1 MPILLGMIKYL
12 FTLCFLPL
20 FSVGNAQH
28 YDMDL
33 VKSKA
38 VDIYEKAV
46 SLLREESIKEAV
58 PLLLEATKI
67 DTNFVDAYLSLGGV
81 FGQLKQ
87 YKRSILMY
95 EIGKSKDSI
104 YFKPYELPYSINL
117 AGEGRFKDA
126 LAAVN
131 RFLQNPKLND
141 RSIKSA
147 TYRKKTY
154 QFALQF
160 SASHPDTDFEFMP
173 VNLGDSINTSSSE
186 YYPSVTVTD
195 SLLVFTRRKENK
207 REDFFQ
213 SSIVAKKFGKAQ
225 VIQGDINLEPQKGAI
240 TVSQDGEWMLFAAQY
255 AELYANNFDIYIS
268 FLTPQGWSEPQNL
281 GDHINTEFWESAPTL
296 SPDKRT
302 LYFSSKRPGGFGG
315 ADLYCSHQQANGSWT
330 PAANLGNSINSPGDD
345 QAPFIHADNQTLY
358 FTSDGHTGY
367 GGADLFL
374 IRKNNKGEWGE
385 PENLGYPINTIEN
398 EGSLAVSADGLTA
411 YYSSDRSD
419 SRGELDLYRFQ
430 LRPAIRP
437 YRTLYVK
444 GKVTDIQTG
453 KSLPSSV
460 ELINNSDGMVLMKI
474 QTDETGNFFITLPT
488 GKDYTFSVN
497 RKGYFSY
504 NELYELNKSKADSVY
519 QKNIALQPIK
529 LNSVLTFKNIEFA
542 INSFNLPSTATIELE
557 KLVAV
562 LLEHPSLAIE
572 IGGYTDNI
580 GLKEDNIRLSNNR
593 AKAIVEFLIIK
604 GVNPLRLKFSG
615 FGDSNPVGDNK
626 TEEGRAKNRRTTVT
640 ITRI

>member
-1 MPILLGMIKYL
+1 MIKYIL
-12 FTLCFLPL
+12 ILGFLPI
-20 FSVGNAQH
+20 FSTGYSQH
-28 YDMDL
+28 YDMDQ
-33 VKSKA
+33 VKAKA

-46 SLLREESIKEAV
+46 VLLRNESLKEGV
-58 PLLLEATKI
+58 PLLLEAIKI
-67 DTNFVDAYLSLGGV
+67 DSNFVDAYLSLGGV

-87 YKRSILMY
+87 YKRSILFY

-117 AGEGRFKDA
+117 AGDGRFKDA
-126 LAAVN
+126 LDAVN
-131 RFLQNPKLND
+131 RFLLNPKLNE

-147 TYRKKTY
+147 AYRKNTY
-154 QFALQF
+154 QFALHF
-160 SASHPDTDFEFMP
+160 SATHPNTNYEFIP

-213 SSIVAKKFGKAQ
+213 SSTKEKKFGKAHI
-225 VIQGDINLEPQKGAI
+225 IQGDINIEPQKGAI
-240 TVSQDGEWMLFAAQY
+240 TVSQDGEWMLFAGQF
-255 AELYANNFDIYIS
+255 AEQHANNFDIYIS
-268 FLTPQGWSEPQNL
+268 FLTPQGWSEPQNM
-281 GDHINTEFWESAPTL
+281 GDNINTEFWESAPSL

-302 LYFSSKRPGGFGG
+302 LYFSSNRPGGSGG
-315 ADLYCSHQQANGSWT
+315 ADLYCSHQLANGRWT
-330 PAANLGNSINSPGDD
+330 PAENLGNRINSAGDD
-345 QAPFIHADNQTLY
+345 QAPFIHADNQTMY
-358 FTSDGHTGY
+358 FTSDGLTGY
-367 GGADLFL
+367 GGADLFIL
-374 IRKNNKGEWGE
+374 RKNSKGEWGD
-385 PENLGYPINTIEN
+385 PVNLGYPINTIEN

-411 YYSSDRSD
+411 FYASDRSD

-430 LRPAIRP
+430 LRPDIRP

-444 GKVTDIQTG
+444 GKVTDLQTG

-474 QTDETGNFFITLPT
+474 QTDETGSYFITLPT

-504 NELYELNKSKADSVY
+504 NELYELSKSEADSVY

-529 LNSVLTFKNIEFA
+529 LNAIITFKNIEFA
-542 INSFNLPSTATIELE
+542 NNEFNLPSTATIELE
-557 KLVAV
+557 KLVTV
-562 LLEHPSLAIE
+562 LQENPSLTIE
-572 IGGYTDNI
+572 IGGHTDYI
-580 GLKEDNIRLSNNR
+580 GRKEDNIRLSKNR
-593 AKAIVEFLIIK
+593 AKAIVDFLIAK
-604 GVNPLRLKFSG
+604 GVDATRLKFSG
-615 FGDSNPVGDNK
+615 YGDSIPIGDNK
-626 TEEGRAKNRRTTVT
+626 TGEGRAKNRRTTVT